1 MPVRRNF
8 LRTLYSLAVPALAT
22 AVIGAAAG
30 LHAPTGA
37 DIPTRT
43 EQIQLAATIDTAADA
58 VGVSDS
64 SLYFMSQTDLN
75 TAMQQMQT
83 MGITQIRV
91 LLPWRAMEP
100 TDGTYSWT
108 QSDQLL
114 STAKQYGIAVDACV
128 TSTPTW
134 ASNYGLL
141 PNGAPTNASDYASF
155 VQAVAQRY
163 GSSNGSATGSISSI
177 EVWNEPNG
185 YNGWSPTPDVQ
196 GYTNLLK
203 AAYTAIKSVAPGI
216 TVVGGVLGAGISI
229 GSLSINPVN
238 FLQQMYADGAQG
250 YFDALSF
257 HPYNATSPFS
267 AGTTFANSAI
277 QQLQALRALMNA
289 NGDAAKLIWATEY
302 GESSATSG
310 GQAQQAQYIQD
321 FLTTWSSLTGVGPM
335 FLYSLIDDSEGNNMG
350 LFTTNWTAKAAVAV
364 VTAWLAA
371 HPTTAPAASVV
382 GSILTAISNAV
393 QALFTGIGNL
403 VSGAVHAVQQVVSG
417 IATALSNLFK
427 SVTSGVASA
436 AATAQ
441 HVAAAAA
448 AVAPKATAAAS
459 ATAEGASSTDASSA
473 DVKTSVAEKVSNSST
488 ATTEAKAAS
497 DSTDA
502 SEVKTTSDSKAT
514 PVAAAA
520 SASPSSSTPSASSET
535 GTTAAGTT
543 SGSASGTSGS
553 SGSTATAAGTTTAA
567 TEKTSSGA
575 GSSTPSGSSGSS
587 SSGTSSSGTG
597 STPSGSASDSSN
609 STGSASSSAKSTNKG
624 KKDKK
629 DSKAATPAGSDDT
642 TSQKPTRPSRTTSNN
657 NSSSHGGHHTH

>member
-8 LRTLYSLAVPALAT
+8 LRTLCSFAIPALAT

-64 SLYFMSQTDLN
+64 SLYFMSQSDLN

-141 PNGAPTNASDYASF
+141 PNGAPTNPSDYASF

-163 GSSNGSATGSISSI
+163 GSSNGNATGSISSI

-335 FLYSLIDDSEGNNMG
+335 FLYSLIDDNEGNNMG

-382 GSILTAISNAV
+382 GSILTAISSAV

-427 SVTSGVASA
+427 SVTSGVTAA

-441 HVAAAAA
+441 HVAAAVATTAAA

-459 ATAEGASSTDASSA
+459 AAAEGASSTAVPSA

-488 ATTEAKAAS
+488 ATTEANAAS
-497 DSTDA
+497 DSKDA

-520 SASPSSSTPSASSET
+520 SVSPSSSTAAS
-535 GTTAAGTT
+535 TT
-543 SGSASGTSGS
+543 SGSAS
-553 SGSTATAAGTTTAA
+553 ATAASTTTAA
-567 TEKTSSGA
+567 TEKTSSGS
-575 GSSTPSGSSGSS
+575 GSSTPSGP
-587 SSGTSSSGTG
+587 SGTSSSGSG
-597 STPSGSASDSSN
+597 SSGSGSSTSGSASDSSN
-609 STGSASSSAKSTNKG
+609 STGSPSSSAKSTNKG

-629 DSKAATPAGSDDT
+629 DTKAATPAGSDDT
-642 TSQKPTRPSRTTSNN
+642 ATQKPTRPSRTTSNN